1 MNQKKI
7 EILAPAGTME
17 ALQAAVRCG
26 ADAVYLGGKEFNAR
40 RSAQNFGGEEL
51 AAAVEYCHV
60 RGAQVML
67 TLNTVMTDDELPVL
81 IRQAQDAAQAG
92 VDWMI
97 VQDLG
102 IASLIK
108 EICPDMKLCAS
119 TQMAVHTLDGA
130 IQARELGMERVV
142 LARELSASE
151 IAAITAGCG
160 IETEVFVHGALCMC
174 VSGQCYLSSMIG
186 GRSGN
191 RGLCAQ
197 PCRLPFSSSEREYGL
212 SLKDMSLISRMGQL
226 QEMGVASL
234 KIEGR
239 MKRPE
244 YVAAA
249 VSACVAARDGGEVDY
264 DLLRSVFSRSG
275 FTSGYFDGKIGP
287 DLFGTRQKED
297 VVAAA
302 GVLDRL
308 AALTRSER
316 PLVPVEMSL
325 TMKAGEPVRLLCKD
339 RDGHETTGEGPVPQ
353 PARTRPTDEE
363 LVRRGLEKTGGTP
376 YYLDQLDCSLDEGLM
391 VPVSAFNALRKEA
404 LEEITCQRAAETP
417 YYPFHPETIRE
428 AVPAPGA
435 SRRPALRIRLWKPE
449 QYTPLV
455 EKLAD
460 SVILP
465 LSQLC
470 RDDRWLD
477 WPVAVW
483 GELPQAAFTA
493 GEKRM
498 KERLDTL
505 WEKGLR
511 HLTAGNIGM
520 VRLARERGFVVH
532 GDFSLNLL
540 NSYSLRRAKELGLA
554 DATLS
559 FELNLGKAARLER
572 PLPIGILAYGHLPLM
587 IVRACPIRSRE
598 GCANCPGQGFLT
610 DRMNNRLPVDCL
622 EREVSRIYNDRPL
635 WLADRPR
642 ALEGWDFLTL
652 FFTQESPA
660 RVEEILRLWQDR
672 ASLDG
677 RKTGG
682 LYFRELL

>member
-1 MNQKKI
+1 MTGRKM
-7 EILAPAGTME
+7 EILAPAGSME
-17 ALQAAVRCG
+17 SLRAAVRCG
-26 ADAVYLGGKEFNAR
+26 ADAVYLGGKELNAR
-40 RSAQNFGGEEL
+40 RSARNFGGEEL
-51 AAAVEYCHV
+51 ADAVEYCHV
-60 RGAQVML
+60 RGVQVLL
-67 TLNTVMTDDELPVL
+67 TLNTLITDDELPAL
-81 IRQAQDAAQAG
+81 LRGAREAARAG
-92 VDWMI
+92 VDWII

-102 IASLIK
+102 VAALLRQV
-108 EICPDMKLCAS
+108 CPDIRLCAS

-130 IQARELGMERVV
+130 IQARELGMKRVV
-142 LARELSASE
+142 LARELSAGE
-151 IAAITAGCG
+151 IASITAGCG

-174 VSGQCYLSSMIG
+174 LSGQCYLSSMIG

-197 PCRLPFSSSEREYGL
+197 PCRLPFSSREREYGL
-212 SLKDMSLISRMGQL
+212 SLKDMSLIRRMDQL
-226 QEMGVASL
+226 REMGVASL

-249 VSACVAARDGGEVDY
+249 VSACVAARDGKEVDY

-275 FTSGYFDGKIGP
+275 FTSGYFDGQIGP
-287 DLFGTRQKED
+287 GLFGTRQKED
-297 VVAAA
+297 VVSAA

-308 AALTRSER
+308 AALVRTER

-325 TMKAGEPVRLLCKD
+325 TMKAGQPVDLVCRD
-339 RDGHETTGEGPVPQ
+339 REGHEAQVRGPVPQ
-353 PARTRPTDEE
+353 AARTRPTDQS

-376 YYLDQLDCSLDEGLM
+376 YYLDRLDCSLEEGLM

-404 LEEITCQRAAETP
+404 LQEITCQRAAETP
-417 YYPFHPETIRE
+417 YYPFHPEAIRE
-428 AVPAPGA
+428 AAPAPA
-435 SRRPALRIRLWKPE
+435 PAKAPALRVRLWKLE
-449 QYTPLV
+449 QYTPR
-455 EKLAD
+455 LAGLAGAL
-460 SVILP
+460 ILP

-470 RDDRWLD
+470 RDDRWRD
-477 WPVAVW
+477 WPVPVW

-493 GEKRM
+493 GEARM
-498 KERLDTL
+498 KDRLDSL

-511 HLTAGNIGM
+511 HLIAGNLGM
-520 VRLARERGFVVH
+520 VRLGRERGFEVH

-540 NSYSLRRAKELGLA
+540 NSYALRQARQLGLR

-559 FELNLGKAARLER
+559 FELNLEKAARLER

-587 IVRACPIRSRE
+587 VVRACPIRSRV
-598 GCANCPGQGFLT
+598 GCADCPGRGFLT

-642 ALEGWDFLTL
+642 ALAGWDFLTL
-652 FFTQESPA
+652 YFTQESPQ
-660 RVEEILRLWQDR
+660 RVEEILRLWQAG